1 MRGRRDAVEARQRVV
16 DAAEPQLAVEER
28 HADRRARE
36 ERAEHGL
43 RGARLG
49 LRASDRRDVLECD
62 QDERL
67 AAVGG
72 RDRVAGHEDRPHAVR
87 QVPVDLARLH
97 LLAPRRAH
105 RGIAVAGDLRPVGRG
120 HPERLV
126 VALGAIRAGEASA
139 GERVGGAVG
148 EQDPR
153 ASGLDEH
160 RGEGQEIERLLEHVA
175 GDPDAR
181 TSKDRGADVRLARR
195 PSHCGSPYP
204 RVVPYGFAG
213 DGIGAAARV

>member
-16 DAAEPQLAVEER
+16 DAAEAQLAVEER
-28 HADRRARE
+28 HADRGARE

-67 AAVGG
+67 AAVSGG
-72 RDRVAGHEDRPHAVR
+72 IVSQETRTDRTPSGRCQSTWHGSD
-87 QVPVDLARLH
+87 
-97 LLAPRRAH
+97 LLAARRAH
-105 RGIAVAGDLRPVGRG
+105 RGIAVARDLRPVGRG
-120 HPERLV
+120 DPEHLV
-126 VALGAIRAGEASA
+126 VALGAIRARKAPA

-153 ASGLDEH
+153 ASELDEQ

-181 TSKDRGADVRLARR
+181 TSKVEALTCVWRGVAPTADHLIRASCHMDSLATE
-195 PSHCGSPYP
+195 
-204 RVVPYGFAG
+204 
-213 DGIGAAARV
+213 